1 MRILNMIDTPSRLKQ
16 LPRSDLP
23 LLADEIRERII
34 EVVSKGGGHLASS
47 LGTVELAIA
56 LHYVFDT
63 PQDKIIWDVGHQ
75 AYAHKLLTGREPQFD
90 SLRRFRGLSG
100 FTRTSESPYD
110 ALTTGHASTSL
121 SAGLGMTCGKDL
133 NNDPAK
139 VVAVIGDGAMTGGM
153 AYEALNQAGHL
164 KKNLLIILND
174 NNMSI
179 APNVGAVSSILSR
192 TFSKK
197 KVQAAVREFGD
208 FLKSLPGIGR
218 DVYQLAKRSKVS
230 FKSFVTPGMLFE
242 AFNIEYF
249 GPMDGH
255 NLEHLIEMLDNLKK
269 LDEPVLLHVKTK
281 KGKDYKPAER
291 NPVHFHGC
299 SCFDIETGRSL
310 AQKSAAPS
318 YTAVFGDTL
327 LDLARQDPKIVAITA
342 AMPEGTG
349 LTRFAEVYPERFFD
363 VGIAEQHAVT
373 FAAGLAAEG
382 LKPVVA
388 IYSTFLQRAYDQIIH
403 DVCLEGLPVVFA
415 IDRGGIVGE
424 DGPTH
429 QGLFDLSYLRSLPN
443 MVVMAPRDENEL
455 RHMLNTAIY
464 HKGPI
469 ALLYPRGTAVGVKLD
484 TRLHTVPIGKAEIL
498 KKGDDVLILAIGR
511 SVQEALKARTRLK
524 KRGIWATVVDGR
536 FVKPLDSEGIVS
548 LALGVPRI
556 VSVEE
561 NMRQGGFGSAVLECS
576 SDAGLTD
583 IAMHRIGI
591 GDTFV
596 EHGDPQLLRSRYGVD
611 ATAIVQAAQ
620 RLCSAPR
627 IEIAGVQSLCVLN

>member
-1 MRILNMIDTPSRLKQ
+1 MRILDTIDNPFQLKR

-23 LLADEIRERII
+23 LLAGEIRERII
-34 EVVSKGGGHLASS
+34 NVVSKSGGHLASS
-47 LGTVELAIA
+47 LGAVELAIA
-56 LHYVFDT
+56 LHYVFDA

-75 AYAHKLLTGREPQFD
+75 AYAHKLLTGRGPQFE

-100 FTRTSESPYD
+100 FTRTCESPYD
-110 ALTTGHASTSL
+110 ALTTGHAGTSL

-139 VVAVIGDGAMTGGM
+139 VIAVIGDGAMTGGM
-153 AYEALNQAGHL
+153 AYEAMNQAGHL

-208 FLKSLPGIGR
+208 FLKSLPAIGR
-218 DVYQLAKRSKVS
+218 DAYQLAKRSKVS

-249 GPMDGH
+249 GPIDGH

-269 LDEPVLLHVKTK
+269 LDEPMLLHVKTK
-281 KGKDYKPAER
+281 KGKDYKPAEQ
-291 NPVHFHGC
+291 NPVYFHGC
-299 SCFDIETGRSL
+299 GCFDIETGRSL
-310 AQKSAAPS
+310 DQKSAIPS
-318 YTAVFGDTL
+318 YTAVFGDTMIE
-327 LDLARQDPKIVAITA
+327 LARKDPRIVAITA
-342 AMPEGTG
+342 AMPEGAG
-349 LTRFAEVYPERFFD
+349 LAKFAEAYPERFFD

-388 IYSTFLQRAYDQIIH
+388 IYSTFLQRAYDQILH
-403 DVCLEGLPVVFA
+403 DVCLDGLPVVFA
-415 IDRGGIVGE
+415 VDRGGIVGE
-424 DGPTH
+424 DGATH

-443 MVVMAPRDENEL
+443 MVVMAPRDENEF
-455 RHMLNTAIY
+455 RHMLKTAIC
-464 HKGPI
+464 HNGPI
-469 ALLYPRGTAVGVKLD
+469 AVRYPRGTALGVAFDQTMQPL
-484 TRLHTVPIGKAEIL
+484 PIGTAEVL
-498 KKGDDVLILAIGR
+498 AQGDDVLILGIGR
-511 SVQEALKARTRLK
+511 SVQEALKARARLK
-524 KRGIWATVVDGR
+524 KRGILATVVDCR
-536 FVKPLDSEGIVS
+536 FVKPLDSERIVS
-548 LALGVPRI
+548 LALRIPRI
-556 VSVEE
+556 ITVEE
-561 NMRQGGFGSAVLECS
+561 NMRQGGFGSAVLECL
-576 SDAGLTD
+576 SDAGLND

-596 EHGDPQLLRSRYGVD
+596 EHGDPQILRSRYGVD

-627 IEIAGVQSLCVLN
+627 IEIAGVQSICMLN